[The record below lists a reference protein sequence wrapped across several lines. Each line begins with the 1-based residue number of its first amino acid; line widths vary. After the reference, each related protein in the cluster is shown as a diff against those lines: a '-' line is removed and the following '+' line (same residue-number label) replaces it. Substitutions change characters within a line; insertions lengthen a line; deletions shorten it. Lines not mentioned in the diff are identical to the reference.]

1 MHQFYKYLT
10 LILLATAAIIG
21 PILFIIF
28 QLSPAPFI
36 EQVNAPGGEEKII
49 ESETPTPPE
58 RQPIKLLALGDIM
71 LGRAVRTMYE
81 KNGLDYLLG
90 AASELFSGNTIIW
103 ANLEGPVLYDAPI
116 TPINGMMFAFATSS
130 LQILKDTNINFLNL
144 ANNHGLDQSR
154 KGFEETQKILRENN
168 FVFMG
173 DPAKIGAVSLA
184 TTTVSGRELALLGF
198 NATWQTF
205 KLDEA
210 IKLIRETK
218 SSSSRLVLVM
228 IHWGEE
234 YKLTHNAEQEKIARA
249 LIDAGAEV
257 VFGHHPHVVQDIEK
271 YNGKYILYSLG
282 NFLFDQWF
290 LKETQE
296 GLAVEMS
303 ILDEQISYRLLPY
316 KSARSAVI
324 GMSGQEIETWLLDFA
339 KRNPEELR
347 ENILKGRLD

>member
-10 LILLATAAIIG
+10 VILLVTAAIIG
-21 PILFIIF
+21 PILFIVF
-28 QLSPAPFI
+28 RLSPAPLL
-36 EQVNAPGGEEKII
+36 EQANAPSAKEEVV

-81 KNGLDYLLG
+81 KNGFDYLLG
-90 AASELFSGNTIIW
+90 NASELFSGNAIVW
-103 ANLEGPVLYDAPI
+103 ANLEGPVLYNAPI
-116 TPINGMMFAFATSS
+116 TPVNGMTFAFATSS
-130 LQILKDTNINFLNL
+130 LQILRDTNINFLNL
-144 ANNHGLDQSR
+144 ANNHGLDQNR
-154 KGFEETQKILRENN
+154 KGFEETQKILRENS
-168 FVFMG
+168 FTFMG

-184 TTTVSGRELALLGF
+184 TTTVNGREFALLGF
-198 NATWQTF
+198 NATWPTF

-210 IKLIRETK
+210 TKLIREVK

-249 LIDAGAEV
+249 LIDAGADV

-271 YNGKYILYSLG
+271 YNGKYIFYSLG
-282 NFLFDQWF
+282 NLLFDQWF
-290 LKETQE
+290 SKETQE
-296 GLAVEMS
+296 GLAIQMS

-316 KSARSAVI
+316 RGTRSAI
-324 GMSGQEIETWLLDFA
+324 TKMSDQETEAWLLDFA
-339 KRNPEELR
+339 KRNPQELG
-347 ENILKGRLD
+347 ENILNGGLD